1 MNNDLSNNH
10 SSVSSNRYIANRKY
24 PQLNKYIQESYI
36 KDKNKGMLDIQSKG
50 NKTIF
55 FDSDNDKR
63 PSNQKELLI
72 SKAESKYPANY
83 APGPN
88 PYNDGIIQGYYINV
102 KDESRY
108 NKPTTYQIPLRQ
120 RINERIEE
128 RPPINNYYYRRNVEN
143 GGEDVEEEE
152 INEGE
157 YEDEMEMENGKNY
170 VDISPQKEAGYYND
184 YNEYIGDGIVRNN
197 IPNFSPNQNGQ
208 NVRYYKK
215 ANIPNLNNKYNNFGQ
230 DNENEE
236 DQYEIESPAK
246 NYNINRQPY
255 RRRHIL
261 GNLGDSASSEAYAS
275 SNTNQRNPNTE
286 NYSKIY
292 VKPKTKYTNNNNNI
306 NVNGI
311 STEER
316 GIESQRQSPNNA
328 ANNGSYLR
336 KPYHYIDTEEN
347 ELNKYKHNKIN
358 NYDED
363 SINVIEPPLYN
374 YPNNDINKGGKVDLN
389 NFGILKNR
397 TKRGEDEDE
406 ERGELEDEYEINEE
420 KIIRIIKLQRYVKS
434 YIKVKEEKVTKIQ
447 SLWRG
452 RGTRKIMKLY
462 HDLEEFIFLI
472 SIVNFNH
479 FSDNFFFFINQLFNV
494 YKAKTLDNNNQIDSL
509 DEEKE
514 DNKNEQNEPKE
525 EEEEEEK
532 IDENNK
538 DNKKY
543 NKLLNEYNILQEKYN
558 ELVYTKNNLSSAK
571 KSVLNNN
578 NDILSVP
585 GETTI
590 GTIKT
595 DTHKFPKFRGT
606 QTNNNSTSIINN
618 ENITF
623 SNDYND
629 DTVNNRE
636 YDRHFYTP
644 NQEDEDS
651 FNEGSKEKRF
661 SYSSI
666 HSEENS
672 KYFDNEQ
679 PGRGTTSGKRNISL
693 KNKGIKNKIGLLSLN
708 KKKDR
713 LLSYSPSSRGNSITK
728 QIQNDSQNENRVN
741 NIAIVPKHEDEFEI
755 SPMDEDKNLLNNDII
770 DPKKLEENIYD
781 KYANNFSKDLR
792 IVKNNKINLE
802 NDNDQKLYCFD
813 NERMFPENENNLE
826 LVAPKKTDD
835 QKIKDIFDNE
845 RLLEKMKDKIKDIII
860 PEKKELTQYNGDA
873 FLIENEKSL
882 DEYISENTKKIN
894 NEIEQNINNLEILQ
908 NDHRNFAQS
917 KLDLESNELFLG
929 NQINLLK
936 KKNLKKIIPTFE
948 NELNFER
955 TKDIPNKNPALFS
968 EEKTLPTF
976 NDAEEK
982 NAFTIK
988 NKTPKREPKSAGFPK
1003 DKMIVDNVYNSEFSL
1018 IEDRPMTERGMP
1030 SEKQKDIVYLPFKE
1044 NVFKRLRRSKR
1055 TKDTYFT
1062 IKSEPKEIIDEQQN
1076 NLLRGKKNK
1085 KDNKNK
1091 DILKVNENNFEIKS
1105 EYYYVETKDTPTPE
1119 IIEKEIKETIIIN
1132 QPGENGGKFS
1142 DDKIIL
1148 SNEDNFD
1155 IQANKTKNKYLED
1168 IETNELTI
1176 LSEINNKKRKKGTS
1190 KQWDNLNPIANDEF
1204 SYRND
1209 YEYESNKESEN
1220 NEPIDHNKSNE
1231 KYYEDKNDNYE
1242 NISFDIQVNE
1252 QFEIID
1258 PKKYEQI
1265 DLIESRE
1272 NDINLDGDDI
1282 PKEDKEAQIDI
1293 RPVKI
1298 TTKKIVRKE
1307 SILSRKKFLN
1317 NQSTLEDSF
1326 SIYGTTRRRIRNY
1339 YDKLY
1344 KQPKEDRNI
1353 NDKKEIILKEVKN
1366 CQLNY
1371 KKLRKVLKD
1380 NETETEA
1387 DLIKEFNNIEHM
1399 PNDEFVIKSRKTKTQ
1414 DAGTEITEE
1423 LNNEDINDKNSK
1435 KELPLEI
1442 NNENVLIKGKK
1453 KKMIESETEIDNEIN
1468 KFEPYANDEIM
1479 YSSDK
1484 PKVDNIISKGD
1495 ILNIYAPEK
1504 ELESDKKEIVL
1515 EPTNIDN
1522 IHLESRNRAFP
1533 RLDMNKCLYQTFN
1546 GKEKEKNEYVIENNE
1561 MFIQSDE
1568 NKSDKNELPKEKEPI
1583 KTFNEL
1589 DINKC
1594 DEYNI
1599 LGKEEVK
1606 EKEKEK
1612 KKERKKNKMIESET
1626 QIDEDLLNIIPEKNN
1641 ELIYE
1646 PSESLKEDNLSKLRG
1661 QRKGK
1666 DENIPYDIES
1676 QQLLI
1681 EGSKNEEDKKGANKF
1696 SNLELDKCEDEM
1708 FNGKEKE
1715 ILLEFIKNEPIELN
1729 GIDKEELLEYI
1740 KNESFGLNGKEKVK
1754 EILEKIKNE
1763 PIILEGE
1770 EKEKIIEYIKN
1781 ESFGLNGKEK
1791 EKEIFESI
1799 QNEPIILNG
1808 KEKEKDNLEYIKND
1822 SIIFTGKEK
1831 EKEVSDQDNLN
1842 KEFNKDTLELCH
1854 SENLAIIIKED
1865 YERKEEEKKKDSNN
1879 DNQNENASPQK
1890 NNLVESVERIEITG
1904 KEKDNENEEEGEGEE
1919 EEPDEDEDEY
1929 PTGKNKRKT
1938 KQIINNMVQDKLKK
1952 EKQKNMEKTKEN
1964 VIKVFKV
1971 IKLKNALGKNLK
1983 NKRYF
1988 IEKLKELKNIND
2000 KKNRLCPVTAI
2011 THDFISKKNRKRE
2024 KGTDVDDLDETNKN
2038 VIKKDDKPLDIDNNN
2053 QIELIGDENEK
2064 KNMLDFN
2071 EETNDQ
2077 FSIYQ
2082 KKKKLNENETEIT
2095 DELNKMKPVSNNKF
2109 SIIVKKKLNENETEI
2124 TDELNKMKPVSNN
2137 KFSIIVKKKLNE
2149 NETEITDE
2157 LNKIKP
2163 VSNNKFSIIVKK
2175 KINDNEE
2182 NAEPKRSQMVPE
2194 DEEGQKDLNNDEA
2207 NEELVETEGQ
2217 TGKKKRKVT
2226 IVKIKKKVGKKPFK
2240 NLKSIN
2246 TNSFSVIDPESVKEE
2261 KDKLN
2266 SQKKEKVTTCDVM
2279 TQTPKLRPPNKA
2291 PKKVVFHEIKT
2302 IIKKEPNPVNS
2313 YGMYRTANIKFIGNG
2328 KKEKPKRKIKDIIN
2342 EEEEENESEE
2352 CNKVFRIE
2360 KLKSLLNLFINKKLP
2375 TLQYICLQKWKDLIN
2390 KRDSMDNKKKNKL
2403 KEFIMKYP
2411 KIFAMRLL
2419 DFFDEYANLQ
2429 GGIIITKNVINKKTF
2444 DMLKKNY
2451 MNNKSNNIYYNKD
2464 DKIKTAYE
2472 KLNSVLKKNVGKYIF
2487 KIFKE

>member
-10 SSVSSNRYIANRKY
+10 SSVSSNRYIANRRY

-36 KDKNKGMLDIQSKG
+36 KDKNKGMLDTQSKG
-50 NKTIF
+50 NRTIF
-55 FDSDNDKR
+55 FDSDNDRR
-63 PSNQKELLI
+63 PSNQKDLLI
-72 SKAESKYPANY
+72 SKAESKYPTNY

-88 PYNDGIIQGYYINV
+88 PYNDGVIQGYYINV

-108 NKPTTYQIPLRQ
+108 NKPNTYQIPLRQ

-128 RPPINNYYYRRNVEN
+128 RPPINNYYSRGNIEN
-143 GGEDVEEEE
+143 GGEDVEDEE

-215 ANIPNLNNKYNNFGQ
+215 ANIPNLNNNYNNFGQ

-292 VKPKTKYTNNNNNI
+292 VKPKTKYNNNNNI

-316 GIESQRQSPNNA
+316 GIESQRQNPNNA
-328 ANNGSYLR
+328 ENNGSYSR

-363 SINVIEPPLYN
+363 SINVREPPLYN

-389 NFGILKNR
+389 NFGIIKNR

-406 ERGELEDEYEINEE
+406 ERGELEDEYEIDEE
-420 KIIRIIKLQRYVKS
+420 KLKRIIKLQNHIKS
-434 YIKVKEEKVTKIQ
+434 YIKDKEEKVTKIQ

-452 RGTRKIMKLY
+452 RSTRKIMKLY

-494 YKAKTLDNNNQIDSL
+494 YKAKTLDNNQIDSL

-514 DNKNEQNEPKE
+514 DNKNEQNEPNE
-525 EEEEEEK
+525 ANEEEEEEK

-538 DNKKY
+538 DEKKY
-543 NKLLNEYNILQEKYN
+543 DKLLNEFNKLQEKYN
-558 ELVYTKNNLSSAK
+558 DLVDTKNNLSTAK
-571 KSVLNNN
+571 KSTLNNN

-606 QTNNNSTSIINN
+606 QIHNNSTSNINN
-618 ENITF
+618 DNITF

-679 PGRGTTSGKRNISL
+679 PGRGTTSGRRNISL

-713 LLSYSPSSRGNSITK
+713 QLSYSPSSRGNSITK

-741 NIAIVPKHEDEFEI
+741 NISIVPKHEEEFEI
-755 SPMDEDKNLLNNDII
+755 SPMDEDKDLLNNDII
-770 DPKKLEENIYD
+770 NPKKLEENIYD

-802 NDNDQKLYCFD
+802 NDNDKKLYCFD

-845 RLLEKMKDKIKDIII
+845 KLLEKMKDKIKDIII

-988 NKTPKREPKSAGFPK
+988 NKTPQRELKSAGFPK
-1003 DKMIVDNVYNSEFSL
+1003 DKMMVDNVYNSEFSL
-1018 IEDRPMTERGMP
+1018 IGDKPMTERGMP
-1030 SEKQKDIVYLPFKE
+1030 SEKQKEIVYLPFKE
-1044 NVFKRLRRSKR
+1044 NIFKRLRRSRR

-1062 IKSEPKEIIDEQQN
+1062 IKSEPTEIDDDHQD

-1085 KDNKNK
+1085 KDNKNI

-1119 IIEKEIKETIIIN
+1119 IIEKKIKETIIIN
-1132 QPGENGGKFS
+1132 QPDEKVGKFS

-1148 SNEDNFD
+1148 SNENNFD
-1155 IQANKTKNKYLED
+1155 IKANKTKNKYLED

-1176 LSEINNKKRKKGTS
+1176 LPEINNKKNKKGAS

-1220 NEPIDHNKSNE
+1220 NEPIDNNKFNE
-1231 KYYEDKNDNYE
+1231 KPDEDKNDNYE
-1242 NISFDIQVNE
+1242 NKPLDIQVNE

-1265 DLIESRE
+1265 ELIESKE
-1272 NDINLDGDDI
+1272 NDINLDGDEI

-1307 SILSRKKFLN
+1307 SILSKKKFLD
-1317 NQSTLEDSF
+1317 NQNILADSF
-1326 SIYGTTRRRIRNY
+1326 SIYGTTIRRIRNI
-1339 YDKLY
+1339 YDNLY
-1344 KQPKEDRNI
+1344 KGPKEEPNI
-1353 NDKKEIILKEVKN
+1353 NDKKEIILKEEKN
-1366 CQLNY
+1366 CQLNF
-1371 KKLRKVLKD
+1371 KKLKKVLKD
-1380 NETETEA
+1380 NETETEG
-1387 DLIKEFNNIEHM
+1387 DLMKEFNNIEHM
-1399 PNDEFVIKSRKTKTQ
+1399 PNDEFVIKSKKTKTQ

-1423 LNNEDINDKNSK
+1423 LNNEEINDKNSK
-1435 KELPLEI
+1435 KEIPLEI

-1453 KKMIESETEIDNEIN
+1453 KKMIESETEIDNEFN
-1468 KFEPYANDEIM
+1468 KFEPHTNDEIM

-1484 PKVDNIISKGD
+1484 PKVDNIISKGE

-1504 ELESDKKEIVL
+1504 ELESDSKKDIVL

-1546 GKEKEKNEYVIENNE
+1546 GKEKEKNIKNEYVIENNE

-1594 DEYNI
+1594 DEYAI

-1606 EKEKEK
+1606 EKEMEK
-1612 KKERKKNKMIESET
+1612 KKEKKKNKMIESET

-1646 PSESLKEDNLSKLRG
+1646 PLSEDKLSKLRG

-1676 QQLLI
+1676 QEILI
-1681 EGSKNEEDKKGANKF
+1681 EGSKNKEEKKINNKF
-1696 SNLELDKCEDEM
+1696 SNLELDKCKDEI
-1708 FNGKEKE
+1708 FKGKEKE
-1715 ILLEFIKNEPIELN
+1715 KLLEFIKNEPIELN

-1740 KNESFGLNGKEKVK
+1740 KNESFGLKGKEKIK
-1754 EILEKIKNE
+1754 EILESIQNEPIILEGKEKEKIIEYIKNESFGLKGKEKIKEILESIQNE

-1791 EKEIFESI
+1791 EKEILESI

-1808 KEKEKDNLEYIKND
+1808 KEKENDNLEYIKND

-1831 EKEVSDQDNLN
+1831 EKEIPEQDNLN

-1854 SENLAIIIKED
+1854 SENLAVIIKED
-1865 YERKEEEKKKDSNN
+1865 YERKEEEEKKKNLKKDI
-1879 DNQNENASPQK
+1879 QNENATP
-1890 NNLVESVERIEITG
+1890 NLVESVERIEIIG
-1904 KEKDNENEEEGEGEE
+1904 KEKDNENEGEE
-1919 EEPDEDEDEY
+1919 EESDENENKY
-1929 PTGKNKRKT
+1929 PTGKKT

-1952 EKQKNMEKTKEN
+1952 EKEKNMEKTKEN

-1983 NKRYF
+1983 NKRDF

-2000 KKNRLCPVTAI
+2000 KKNKLCPITAI
-2011 THDFISKKNRKRE
+2011 THDFISKKNRKKE
-2024 KGTDVDDLDETNKN
+2024 KGTDVDDLDETNKEVN
-2038 VIKKDDKPLDIDNNN
+2038 KKDDKPLDIDNNN

-2064 KNMLDFN
+2064 KNILDFN

-2082 KKKKLNENETEIT
+2082 KKKKLSENETEIT
-2095 DELNKMKPVSNNKF
+2095 E
-2109 SIIVKKKLNENETEI
+2109 
-2124 TDELNKMKPVSNN
+2124 
-2137 KFSIIVKKKLNE
+2137 
-2149 NETEITDE
+2149 E

-2163 VSNNKFSIIVKK
+2163 VSNDKFNIIVKK
-2175 KINDNEE
+2175 KENENEE
-2182 NAEPKRSQMVPE
+2182 NAEPNPSQIVPK
-2194 DEEGQKDLNNDEA
+2194 DEEGQKDLNKDEE
-2207 NEELVETEGQ
+2207 NEELGETDGQ
-2217 TGKKKRKVT
+2217 QGKKKRKVT
-2226 IVKIKKKVGKKPFK
+2226 IVKVKKKVGKKPFK
-2240 NLKSIN
+2240 NLKNIN
-2246 TNSFSVIDPESVKEE
+2246 TNSFSVIDPESLKEE

-2266 SQKKEKVTTCDVM
+2266 SQKKEKVMTCDVM

-2291 PKKVVFHEIKT
+2291 PKKVVFHEIQS
-2302 IIKKEPNPVNS
+2302 IIKKEPKPVNS
-2313 YGMYRTANIKFIGNG
+2313 YGIYKTANIKFLGNDNR
-2328 KKEKPKRKIKDIIN
+2328 EKPKRKIKDIIN

-2352 CNKVFRIE
+2352 CNKIFRIE

-2375 TLQYICLQKWKDLIN
+2375 TLQCICLQKWKNLIN
-2390 KRDSMDNKKKNKL
+2390 KRDSMDNKKKDKL

-2411 KIFAMRLL
+2411 KIFAKRLL

-2429 GGIIITKNVINKKTF
+2429 GGIIFTKNVINKKTF
-2444 DMLKKNY
+2444 DILKKNY
-2451 MNNKSNNIYYNKD
+2451 MNNKSNNIHYNKD
-2464 DKIKTAYE
+2464 NKIKTAYE
-2472 KLNSVLKKNVGKYIF
+2472 KLNSVLKKNAGKFIF
-2487 KIFKE
+2487 KILKE